1 MHVADSRSKQ
11 FDEWT
16 TWPEWAKDAI
26 VLDTEVVLSWRDALR
41 VLLRRRFSVTSKTF
55 TAAVPGR
62 VHTISRF
69 YVAPPWHSRRLGTV
83 EAQASGAGAS
93 E

>member
-55 TAAVPGR
+55 TADVPGK
-62 VHTISRF
+62 VHTISHC
-69 YVAPPWHSRRLGTV
+69 YVAPLWRARRLGTT
-83 EAQASGAGAS
+83 EAQAGAS